1 MQSPTFTWYPLVPLT
16 AHFAPF
22 ADRIACRRR
31 LRTVETSY
39 GSGQVKEITYPGG
52 NRITAEY
59 ESAKA
64 LAAHFA
70 PFADRIACRCQ
81 PRTALKA
88 LEAADRIPFCP
99 PHITES
105 GHYATTASPTTRQIY
120 FLSSLPAKP
129 SQLSALPRRS
139 DSILQR
145 FPRKRYPIF
154 SLQLRFLTVLLL
166 PDPAPPF
173 QSWFSHSFPSASANM
188 YLWSCYDADQI
199 MEPLSGN
206 SPSAPPEGPR
216 SRRPHPFL
224 SAPHHR
230 KRSLCHDCFANSK
243 TDLLPFIAPRQAL
256 TAVRSSP
263 AFRFDSPPFKRF
275 PRKRYPIFSLQL
287 RFLTVL
293 LLPDPAPPFQSWF
306 SHSFPSASAD
316 MYLWSCYDADQ
327 IMEPLSGNSPSAP
340 P

>member
-16 AHFAPF
+16 
-22 ADRIACRRR
+22 
-31 LRTVETSY
+31 
-39 GSGQVKEITYPGG
+39 
-52 NRITAEY
+52 
-59 ESAKA
+59 
-64 LAAHFA
+64 AHFA

-99 PHITES
+99 PRITES
-105 GHYATTASPTTRQIY
+105 GHYATIASPTTRQIY

-139 DSILQR
+139 DSILPLFKR
-145 FPRKRYPIF
+145 FPRKRRPIF
-154 SLQLRFLTVLLL
+154 SLQLRSLTVLLL

-173 QSWFSHSFPSASANM
+173 QSWFSHSFPSASADM
-188 YLWSCYDADQI
+188 YLWSCTMLTKSWNPYPAT
-199 MEPLSGN
+199 P
-206 SPSAPPEGPR
+206 PPHRPEGSR
-216 SRRPHPFL
+216 IRRPHPFL

-263 AFRFDSPPFKRF
+263 AFRFDSPPFQTISPQTAPNFLPAAAIPDCPSPPRSRTSIPILVF
-275 PRKRYPIFSLQL
+275 PLVSLSFCRYVPVELL
-287 RFLTVL
+287 R
-293 LLPDPAPPFQSWF
+293 
-306 SHSFPSASAD
+306 
-316 MYLWSCYDADQ
+316 C
-327 IMEPLSGNSPSAP
+327 
-340 P
+340 

>member
-1 MQSPTFTWYPLVPLT
+1 MYHFPQRPPRTASWILIPARFPDHPAAMQSPTFTWYPLVP
-16 AHFAPF
+16 
-22 ADRIACRRR
+22 
-31 LRTVETSY
+31 
-39 GSGQVKEITYPGG
+39 
-52 NRITAEY
+52 
-59 ESAKA
+59 

-99 PHITES
+99 PRITES
-105 GHYATTASPTTRQIY
+105 GHYATTASPTPRQIY

-145 FPRKRYPIF
+145 FPRKR
-154 SLQLRFLTVLLL
+154 R
-166 PDPAPPF
+166 
-173 QSWFSHSFPSASANM
+173 
-188 YLWSCYDADQI
+188 
-199 MEPLSGN
+199 
-206 SPSAPPEGPR
+206 
-216 SRRPHPFL
+216 
-224 SAPHHR
+224 
-230 KRSLCHDCFANSK
+230 
-243 TDLLPFIAPRQAL
+243 
-256 TAVRSSP
+256 
-263 AFRFDSPPFKRF
+263 
-275 PRKRYPIFSLQL
+275 PIFSLQL

-327 IMEPLSGNSPSAP
+327 IMDLIRQLPLRTVLKALESAAD
-340 P
+340 

>member
-1 MQSPTFTWYPLVPLT
+1 M
-16 AHFAPF
+16 
-22 ADRIACRRR
+22 
-31 LRTVETSY
+31 
-39 GSGQVKEITYPGG
+39 
-52 NRITAEY
+52 
-59 ESAKA
+59 
-64 LAAHFA
+64 
-70 PFADRIACRCQ
+70 
-81 PRTALKA
+81 KA

-173 QSWFSHSFPSASANM
+173 QSWFSHSFPSASADM

-224 SAPHHR
+224 SAPHHG
-230 KRSLCHDCFANSK
+230 KRSLCHDCFANHK
-243 TDLLPFIAPRQAL
+243 TDLLPFIAPRQTL

-263 AFRFDSPPFKRF
+263 AFRFDSPTISPQTVPNFLPATAIPDCPSP
-275 PRKRYPIFSLQL
+275 PRSRTSIPILVFSLVSLSFCRYVPVELL
-287 RFLTVL
+287 R
-293 LLPDPAPPFQSWF
+293 
-306 SHSFPSASAD
+306 
-316 MYLWSCYDADQ
+316 C
-327 IMEPLSGNSPSAP
+327 
-340 P
+340 